1 MHKRSKIRDN
11 LRIFFR
17 TDSFF
22 CKKTCRNLCAQISNN
37 CVKIFSTPLSE
48 IDTEQIIFDLITG
61 KKLDISGEDGEKSD

>member
-1 MHKRSKIRDN
+1 
-11 LRIFFR
+11 
-17 TDSFF
+17 
-22 CKKTCRNLCAQISNN
+22 LCAQISNN